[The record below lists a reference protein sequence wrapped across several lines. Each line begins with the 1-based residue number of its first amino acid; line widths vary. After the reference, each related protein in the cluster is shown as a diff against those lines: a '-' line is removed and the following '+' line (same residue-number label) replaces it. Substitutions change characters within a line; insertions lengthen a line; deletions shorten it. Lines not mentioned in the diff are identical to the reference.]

1 MFKKTI
7 EGNNIQHGLD
17 VGVTHIAVKYY
28 VLNQVL
34 SDSDPFLPAL
44 CNGHNAYNTV
54 LMPQSPDSSCL
65 CAWHKNQHRL

>member
-44 CNGHNAYNTV
+44 CNGHKH
-54 LMPQSPDSSCL
+54 SPDATESRQFLFVCM
-65 CAWHKNQHRL
+65 A